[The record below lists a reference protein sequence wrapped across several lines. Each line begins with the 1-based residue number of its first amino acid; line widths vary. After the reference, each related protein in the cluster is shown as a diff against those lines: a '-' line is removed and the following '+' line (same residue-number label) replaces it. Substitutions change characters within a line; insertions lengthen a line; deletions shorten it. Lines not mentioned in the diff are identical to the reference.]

1 MEPSDALSTAAQIA
15 VTLAGFAGVVVV
27 FRKESV
33 HEWSAMNKFRLRLLL
48 ANSLL
53 PLAFCMVGMMLLSI
67 KPTPVWI
74 WRGASGFAAACL
86 ISFPVVMIHRG
97 LAGGSIRITGSS
109 RFVFYPLSVL
119 GTMGTLL
126 EIYNVAKLNVFWA
139 FYAPIVFQILTAT
152 VQFVRIILLPPE
164 EES

>member
-1 MEPSDALSTAAQIA
+1 MEAGEALSTAAQIA

-53 PLAFCMVGMMLLSI
+53 PLTFCMVGMILLSI
-67 KPTPVWI
+67 KPAPVWI
-74 WRGASGFAAACL
+74 WRGASGFAAAC
-86 ISFPVVMIHRG
+86 MIPFAAIMMRRG
-97 LAGGSIRITGSS
+97 LARTPIKITGSS
-109 RFVFYPLSVL
+109 RLIFYPLSAL
-119 GTMGTLL
+119 GTFGTLL
-126 EIYNVAKLNVFWA
+126 EIYNAIKLNVFWA
-139 FYAPIVFQILTAT
+139 FYAPIIFQILTAT
-152 VQFVRIILLPPE
+152 VQFVRIILLPSE